1 MEPSVVQAEVEFH
14 AGKPKSAFNP
24 GESDVKYSQ
33 TRAYDDEPRELFRP
47 SRRQIRDARSWLVR
61 VIARRA
67 VDILKA
73 QETGP

>member
-1 MEPSVVQAEVEFH
+1 MEPSVAEVGFH
-14 AGKPKSAFNP
+14 APGPKLAFNP
-24 GESDVKYSQ
+24 AVSGVKCIQ
-33 TRAYDDEPRELFRP
+33 TRAYDDEPRELFQP

>member
-1 MEPSVVQAEVEFH
+1 MDASAAEAESCEKGPDF
-14 AGKPKSAFNP
+14 AFKP
-24 GESDVKYSQ
+24 GYLDVKYGSI
-33 TRAYDDEPRELFRP
+33 RAYGDGRRELFQP
-47 SRRQIRDARSWLVR
+47 SRRQGRDARSWLVR

>member
-1 MEPSVVQAEVEFH
+1 MEPSAAEVEFH
-14 AGKPKSAFNP
+14 APGPKLAFNP
-24 GESDVKYSQ
+24 AESDVKYKQ
-33 TRAYDDEPRELFRP
+33 TRTYDDEPRELFQP
-47 SRRQIRDARSWLVR
+47 SRQQIRDARSWLVR

>member
-1 MEPSVVQAEVEFH
+1 MEPSVAEVEFH
-14 AGKPKSAFNP
+14 AGKPKLAFSP
-24 GESDVKYSQ
+24 ALRDVKYSR
-33 TRAYDDEPRELFRP
+33 TRACDDGPRELFQP
-47 SRRQIRDARSWLVR
+47 SRQQIRDARSWLVR

>member
-1 MEPSVVQAEVEFH
+1 MEPSAAEVGFH
-14 AGKPKSAFNP
+14 ATKPEKAFNP
-24 GESDVKYSQ
+24 AVSDVKCRQ
-33 TRAYDDEPRELFRP
+33 TRAYDDEPRELFQP